1 MLSRCPACATVFRV
15 DTAQIRARDGR
26 VRCGRCQAVFD
37 ALDAMV
43 DIPAVA
49 GSAAQDAPVTAVP
62 TDEARTPPGPIV
74 PTPPTAAPPV
84 VIPEQSHATLNLVDA
99 PEADARFETSAV
111 TTDIPDLAEVM
122 AHPGAQPG
130 ESMETLVERTT
141 DYWQSRSTADLN
153 DSSTEMSQVL
163 AVSDDTPAGLEEVS
177 WPDDRP
183 EPEAGQ
189 APDIDAGKTEPE
201 QQGGR
206 TGAVS
211 MAGDAASV
219 ADEAEALAEVAPE
232 IISGP
237 ASGAG
242 VDAPGEAPSST
253 GARDPLLEEPL
264 PAQEPV
270 RDPAMPRIRRE
281 LYGDEA
287 PAARSALK
295 TWLWAIGSLLLALLA
310 AGQLVYHFRSDI
322 ARMQPALKPL
332 LENAC
337 VRLGCTV
344 PAPRQPDQ
352 VSIEASELTLEAGRE
367 PLLRLSALLRNSAG
381 FAQDWPHLE
390 LTLTDTADRAV
401 VRRVLSPAD
410 YLPAADQSATFDA
423 ASEHSVSLLIDPADS
438 GAGGYRL
445 YVFYP

>member
-43 DIPAVA
+43 DVPAVA
-49 GSAAQDAPVTAVP
+49 GIAAHDAQITAAP
-62 TDEARTPPGPIV
+62 TDEAATPPAPISPIAV
-74 PTPPTAAPPV
+74 PIAV
-84 VIPEQSHATLNLVDA
+84 PEESHATLNLVDA
-99 PEADARFETSAV
+99 PEAEARSETSAV
-111 TTDIPDLAEVM
+111 TTEVLDLARPM
-122 AHPGAQPG
+122 AHPGVQPG
-130 ESMETLVERTT
+130 ENMEMLVERTT
-141 DYWQSRSTADLN
+141 DYWQSRTADELNRMRADALQTLVVPDTAEADLN
-153 DSSTEMSQVL
+153 
-163 AVSDDTPAGLEEVS
+163 AVSGLDDLPGTGTDQPADL
-177 WPDDRP
+177 
-183 EPEAGQ
+183 EAGQ
-189 APDIDAGKTEPE
+189 IEDGR
-201 QQGGR
+201 QQGETEAFIIAHSAAATRHEADSQPG
-206 TGAVS
+206 GASDVPS
-211 MAGDAASV
+211 EPAY
-219 ADEAEALAEVAPE
+219 
-232 IISGP
+232 GP
-237 ASGAG
+237 G
-242 VDAPGEAPSST
+242 VDASGEAPSPA
-253 GARDPLLEEPL
+253 GARDPLLEPL

-270 RDPAMPRIRRE
+270 RDPAMQRIRRE

-287 PAARSALK
+287 PAARSVLK
-295 TWLWAIGSLLLALLA
+295 TTLWVIGCLLLALLA
-310 AGQLVYHFRSDI
+310 AGQLGYHFRSEI
-322 ARMQPALKPL
+322 ARTQPALKPL

-352 VSIEASELTLEAGRE
+352 VSIEASELTPEAGRE

-410 YLPAADQSATFDA
+410 YLPAGAPSATFDA
-423 ASEHSVSLLIDPADS
+423 ASEQSVSLLIDPADS

>member
-43 DIPAVA
+43 DVPAPAGIVA
-49 GSAAQDAPVTAVP
+49 PNAQVAAAP
-62 TDEARTPPGPIV
+62 TDEAATPPAPIV
-74 PTPPTAAPPV
+74 TPA
-84 VIPEQSHATLNLVDA
+84 ESHATLNVVDA
-99 PEADARFETSAV
+99 PEADARFETAAV
-111 TTDIPDLAEVM
+111 TTDVLDLDLAEPM
-122 AHPGAQPG
+122 AHPDARAG

-141 DYWQSRSTADLN
+141 DYWQSRTADELN
-153 DSSTEMSQVL
+153 RLRAEAPQHA
-163 AVSDDTPAGLEEVS
+163 AVAESAPAD
-177 WPDDRP
+177 P
-183 EPEAGQ
+183 
-189 APDIDAGKTEPE
+189 
-201 QQGGR
+201 
-206 TGAVS
+206 GAVS
-211 MAGDAASV
+211 GPDELPGPETDQHPDVDTWQAEPGQQARRTEADSIIDDAAAV
-219 ADEAEALAEVAPE
+219 MDKAEALAAAPE
-232 IISGP
+232 VTPGQT
-237 ASGAG
+237 SGAS
-242 VDAPGEAPSST
+242 VDASDEAPSPT
-253 GARDPLLEEPL
+253 GARDPLLEPL

-270 RDPAMPRIRRE
+270 RDPAVQRIRRE

-295 TWLWAIGSLLLALLA
+295 TALWAIGCLLLALTA
-310 AGQLVYHFRSDI
+310 AGQLAYHFRSDI
-322 ARMQPALKPL
+322 ARAQPALKPL

-337 VRLGCTV
+337 ARLGCTV

-352 VSIEASELTLEAGRE
+352 VSIEASELTPEAGRA

-410 YLPAADQSATFDA
+410 YLPAGALSATFDA
-423 ASEHSVSLLIDPADS
+423 ASERSVSLLIDPADS